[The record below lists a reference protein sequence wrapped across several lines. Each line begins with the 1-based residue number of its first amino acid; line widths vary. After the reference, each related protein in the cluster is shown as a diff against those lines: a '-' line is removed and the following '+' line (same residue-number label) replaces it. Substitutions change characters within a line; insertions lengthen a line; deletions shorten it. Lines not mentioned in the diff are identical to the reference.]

1 MKNAIIIGASS
12 GIGRELALQLS
23 AEGYRLC
30 VTARR
35 RDLLEE
41 LLLTLGDDSFMQ
53 EMDVADTDSA
63 IELFTASVEKM
74 GSVDLVILCA
84 GTGFIDSE
92 MPWENDSKTI
102 GVNVCG
108 FTALANTAYK
118 LFSQQGYGHLVGIS
132 SIAALRGGEAA
143 AYNASKAYVSSYL
156 EGLRVKAMK
165 SKFALTVTDIRPGL
179 VDTRMAQGE
188 GLFWVASPEQAVKQ
202 MVSAIMAKKKQAYVT
217 RRWGLIA
224 LLLKVLPDA
233 LYARI

>member
-102 GVNVCG
+102 GLMSAVLRLWPIQRISYSRSRVTG
-108 FTALANTAYK
+108 IWLESLRLRLSAEVKRLHTMHQRRMSVLIWK
-118 LFSQQGYGHLVGIS
+118 GYG
-132 SIAALRGGEAA
+132 
-143 AYNASKAYVSSYL
+143 
-156 EGLRVKAMK
+156 
-165 SKFALTVTDIRPGL
+165 
-179 VDTRMAQGE
+179 
-188 GLFWVASPEQAVKQ
+188 
-202 MVSAIMAKKKQAYVT
+202 
-217 RRWGLIA
+217 
-224 LLLKVLPDA
+224 
-233 LYARI
+233 